1 MTVICK
7 SAAKRRSLILP
18 GGQELIGSRAL
29 NRCGLPFTRTRVYTR
44 HTAEG
49 PDLTQQCWPLQG
61 KEQMEWL
68 GLAQGL
74 TPGGSGGAPLMLKN
88 QSRMNRH
95 KGSSWGGG
103 RGRTGRNTGW
113 RWGRREKRK
122 EELV

>member
-74 TPGGSGGAPLMLKN
+74 TPGGSGRCPFDVEKPKQNEPSQGELL
-88 QSRMNRH
+88 
-95 KGSSWGGG
+95 GWG
-103 RGRTGRNTGW
+103 
-113 RWGRREKRK
+113 
-122 EELV
+122 